1 MWNYK
6 GGEVANVDME
16 LGVYYYS
23 TATTAEE
30 AEAVAEWLAEKEE
43 KKRSGTWNS
52 WTNWLQGYY

>member
-6 GGEVANVDME
+6 GEVANVDME

-30 AEAVAEWLAEKEE
+30 AEAVAEWLAEREE
-43 KKRSGTWNS
+43 KKE
-52 WTNWLQGYY
+52 